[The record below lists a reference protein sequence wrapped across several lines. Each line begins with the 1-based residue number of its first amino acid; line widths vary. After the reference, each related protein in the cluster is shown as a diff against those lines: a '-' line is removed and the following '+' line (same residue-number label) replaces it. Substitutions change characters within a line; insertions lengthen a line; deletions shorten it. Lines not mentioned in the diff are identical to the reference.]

1 MDIVK
6 FKTVNMEELK
16 RLFEFVDSKDKE
28 ISELY
33 LKIIFDKYDLDV
45 IQDYLFRNNSYVRV
59 EQIFPGEYLINKSD
73 MYIYYNSKTKEVS
86 TKTW

>member
-1 MDIVK
+1 
-6 FKTVNMEELK
+6 MEELK

-33 LKIIFDKYDLDV
+33 LKIIFDKYNLDV
-45 IQDYLFRNNSYVRV
+45 IQDYLFRNNSYVKV
-59 EQIFPGEYLINKSD
+59 EQIFPGEYLINKRD
-73 MYIYYNSKTKEVS
+73 MYIHYNSKTKEVS

>member
-1 MDIVK
+1 
-6 FKTVNMEELK
+6 MEELK

-33 LKIIFDKYDLDV
+33 LKLIFETYNLDV

-59 EQIFPGEYLINKSD
+59 EQIFPGEYLINKRN

>member
-1 MDIVK
+1 
-6 FKTVNMEELK
+6 MEELK
-16 RLFEFVDSKDKE
+16 RLFEFVDSKDRE

-33 LKIIFDKYDLDV
+33 LKLIFETYDLDV

-73 MYIYYNSKTKEVS
+73 MYIHYNSKTKEVS

>member
-1 MDIVK
+1 
-6 FKTVNMEELK
+6 MEELK

-33 LKIIFDKYDLDV
+33 LKLIFEKYELDV

-59 EQIFPGEYLINKSD
+59 EQMFPGEYLINKRGI
-73 MYIYYNSKTKEVS
+73 YIHYNSKTKEVS

>member
-1 MDIVK
+1 
-6 FKTVNMEELK
+6 MEELK

-73 MYIYYNSKTKEVS
+73 RYIYYNSKTKKVS

>member
-1 MDIVK
+1 
-6 FKTVNMEELK
+6 MEELK
-16 RLFEFVDSKDKE
+16 RLFEFVNSKDKE

-73 MYIYYNSKTKEVS
+73 RYIYYNSKTKKVS

>member
-1 MDIVK
+1 
-6 FKTVNMEELK
+6 MEELK

-33 LKIIFDKYDLDV
+33 LKIVFEKYKLDV
-45 IQDYLFRNNSYVRV
+45 IQDYLFRNNSRVQV

>member
-1 MDIVK
+1 
-6 FKTVNMEELK
+6 MEELK
-16 RLFEFVDSKDKE
+16 RLFKFVDSKDKE
-28 ISELY
+28 ISVLY

-73 MYIYYNSKTKEVS
+73 RYIYYNSKTKKVS

>member
-1 MDIVK
+1 
-6 FKTVNMEELK
+6 MEELK

-59 EQIFPGEYLINKSD
+59 EQIFPGEYLINKHN
-73 MYIYYNSKTKEVS
+73 MYMHMYYNSKTKEMS
-86 TKTW
+86 TKIW

>member
-1 MDIVK
+1 
-6 FKTVNMEELK
+6 MEELK

-33 LKIIFDKYDLDV
+33 LKIIFDKYNLDV

-73 MYIYYNSKTKEVS
+73 MYIHYNSKNKRS
-86 TKTW
+86 IN